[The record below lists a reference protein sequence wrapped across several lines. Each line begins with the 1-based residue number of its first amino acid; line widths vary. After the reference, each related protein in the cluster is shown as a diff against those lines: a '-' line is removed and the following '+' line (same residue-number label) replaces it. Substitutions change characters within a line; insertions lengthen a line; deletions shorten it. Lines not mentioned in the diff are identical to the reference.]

1 MNNTKEKI
9 LIAALHLF
17 ARDGYEAVSVSDIAK
32 QLDITKG
39 ALYKHYQN
47 KQDIFDSIVKR
58 MYEIDEQRSL
68 QYHVPELKYE
78 DDPSIYKEVSL
89 DHLKNFTLA
98 QFLFWLDDE
107 FASAFRKMLVLEQYR
122 NKEMAELYHQCI
134 VSGPVDYL
142 KDIFQEMMHHRILK
156 KNDPQQLAIEFYAP
170 FYLLINM
177 NDLSGDKEKYLKLLQ
192 NYMDLFVQRHSIES

>member
-1 MNNTKEKI
+1 
-9 LIAALHLF
+9 
-17 ARDGYEAVSVSDIAK
+17 
-32 QLDITKG
+32 
-39 ALYKHYQN
+39 
-47 KQDIFDSIVKR
+47 

-122 NKEMAELYHQCI
+122 NKEMAGLYHQCI

-156 KNDPQQLAIEFYAP
+156 KMILNNLLLNFMHRSI
-170 FYLLINM
+170 YL
-177 NDLSGDKEKYLKLLQ
+177 
-192 NYMDLFVQRHSIES
+192 SI

>member
-9 LIAALHLF
+9 LMTALHLF

-98 QFLFWLDDE
+98 QFSFWLDDE

-122 NKEMAELYHQCI
+122 NQEIAKLYNACL
-134 VSGPVDYL
+134 VEGPIDYT
-142 KDIFQEMMHHRILK
+142 KDIFQEMI
-156 KNDPQQLAIEFYAP
+156 KNGVLLPNDANQLALEFYAP
-170 FYLLINM
+170 FYLFLNM
-177 NDLSGDKEKYLKLLQ
+177 SDLTYQKEKYRKMFDNHL
-192 NYMDLFVQRHSIES
+192 NYFIQKYRK